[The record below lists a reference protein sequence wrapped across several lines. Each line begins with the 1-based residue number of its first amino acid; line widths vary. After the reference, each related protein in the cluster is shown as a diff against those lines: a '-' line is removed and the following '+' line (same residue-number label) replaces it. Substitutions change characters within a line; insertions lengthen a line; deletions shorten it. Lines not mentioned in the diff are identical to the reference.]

1 MEFETFDFVKNNP
14 LLTGAIATVYLGF
27 IYHMCKKQA
36 DAGKPNKELELQLD
50 KANRL
55 LEKNS
60 IRDALGEYHG
70 ILQTITINDD
80 PWSYG
85 KIKNNMGIAYFYL
98 SMEGNKKF
106 NLNKA
111 MDAYK
116 DALQARRVDKTPADH
131 AMTQN
136 NIGATYRALSEI
148 GNRERNLERSIA
160 AHNEALK
167 IFRRKKFP
175 VAYATTKNYLGLAYA
190 SLSEIREAEEY
201 LDRAVTVHEEALKI
215 FEKEKQFEDGKS
227 VRTNLEKASQALLLI
242 KEKKA

>member
-1 MEFETFDFVKNNP
+1 MEFETFDFVKDHP
-14 LLTGAIATVYLGF
+14 LLTGAVATVYLGF
-27 IYHMCKKQA
+27 IYQICKKRA
-36 DAGKPNKELELQLD
+36 EAEKPNEELGLQLD
-50 KANRL
+50 KVNQL

-60 IRDALGEYHG
+60 IRDALGGYHDL
-70 ILQTITINDD
+70 LQTTSINDD

-98 SMEGNKKF
+98 SMESNKKF

-116 DALQARRVDKTPADH
+116 DALQARRLDKAPADH

-136 NIGATYRALSEI
+136 NIGATYRALSET
-148 GNRERNLERSIA
+148 GNRERNLERAIA

-175 VAYATTKNYLGLAYA
+175 IAYATTKN
-190 SLSEIREAEEY
+190 
-201 LDRAVTVHEEALKI
+201 
-215 FEKEKQFEDGKS
+215 
-227 VRTNLEKASQALLLI
+227 
-242 KEKKA
+242 